1 LRHPNIVKY
10 FYSEESPLINQ
21 ANHFKCLLI
30 TEYIR
35 PLATILKD
43 LSSEQI
49 IHGIY
54 GVTQAVHF
62 LHDKVKLSHNNINE
76 SCIYLNSK
84 QSWKLNNFEL
94 AIPFSTLNK
103 QSLNQILEFKNKNS
117 ITPEEEEKEQDNNFV
132 KKYDLD
138 LVYKT
143 SPHAIDSYGWG
154 MFILNV
160 LTPDGSNSELG
171 DLENFLNKD
180 PRLRPTFS
188 EALNLKL
195 FELNKPSNDK
205 SILSKTST
213 FDPFQIRN
221 LDELEANYEDLMN
234 YLVNLNET
242 LINENLINLL
252 LSPFMFFS
260 LKVRKQIFP
269 SLFIPKN
276 EASNSVIN
284 DFYYYSIGLNKER
297 EKLKLKSFL
306 TVNNYKAFV
315 IPKLLVLFSIH
326 STQIRLGL
334 LEFFPFYVQLINDND
349 TLKYEI
355 LPELLVG
362 LKDKNDELVSITFS
376 CLSVMVKLLGGQ
388 IVVGSS
394 SKSNDRRNIFSDNLP
409 KKQLAQLLDE
419 SKKLNSFA
427 SLDEEMMLMM
437 LKKEENL
444 LISESNQKLF
454 SDSMIGLH
462 DDTDDNSTTM
472 SIKNEFKLN
481 SFKNDDDWS
490 NDFGVSWNLDQNSV
504 IDSLTDNSSNVKK
517 ETTSLDLS
525 IKNRKINDNLDQFD
539 IKNIKLTV
547 KSMSEKKEDD
557 LIDNFLN
564 EMQPVIKKTE
574 VDLNEIGKNL
584 EKLNSSQLKVLPS
597 MIDVDNSNSNWEC
610 EEIVDLEDN

>member
-1 LRHPNIVKY
+1 MRHPNIVKY
-10 FYSEESPLINQ
+10 FYSEEFPLINQ

-43 LSSEQI
+43 LSSEQK

-160 LTPDGSNSELG
+160 LTPDGNNSELG

-180 PRLRPTFS
+180 PRLRPPFS

-242 LINENLINLL
+242 LINENLIDLL

-276 EASNSVIN
+276 EASNSVID

-297 EKLKLKSFL
+297 EKLKLKPFL

-504 IDSLTDNSSNVKK
+504 TDSLTDNSSNVKK